1 MATKS
6 DTVNLTKSLA
16 ELGDIVSWFENQSN
30 VDVEVGL
37 EKVRAA
43 AALITA
49 SKTRL
54 SEIENEFRELEK
66 EIGSTTVHEE

>member
-1 MATKS
+1 MTTKS
-6 DTVNLTKSLA
+6 QPVNLTKSLA
-16 ELGDIVSWFENQSN
+16 ELSEIVSWFENQNN

-49 SKTRL
+49 SKSRL
-54 SEIENEFRELEK
+54 TEIENEFRELEK
-66 EIGSTTVHEE
+66 EIGGVGE

>member
-6 DTVNLTKSLA
+6 EAVNLTKSLA
-16 ELGDIVSWFENQSN
+16 ELGEIVTWFENQNN

-54 SEIENEFRELEK
+54 TEIENEFRELEK
-66 EIGSTTVHEE
+66 EIGGTTGE

>member
-6 DTVNLTKSLA
+6 DAVNLTKSLT
-16 ELGDIVSWFENQSN
+16 ELGEIVSWFENQSN

-54 SEIENEFRELEK
+54 SEIENEFREIEK
-66 EIGSTTVHEE
+66 EIGGTTAE

>member
-6 DTVNLTKSLA
+6 QSVNLTKSLA
-16 ELGDIVSWFENQSN
+16 ELGEIVTWFENQNN
-30 VDVEVGL
+30 VDVEIGL

-54 SEIENEFRELEK
+54 TEIENEFRELEK
-66 EIGSTTVHEE
+66 EIGGTTGE

>member
-6 DTVNLTKSLA
+6 DKVNLTKSLA
-16 ELGDIVSWFENQSN
+16 ELGEIVSWFENQSN

-43 AALITA
+43 AVLITA

-54 SEIENEFRELEK
+54 SEIENEFREIEK

>member
-1 MATKS
+1 MTKKTA
-6 DTVNLTKSLA
+6 TVNLTQSLD
-16 ELGDIVSWFENQSN
+16 ELATIVSWFENQSN

-43 AALITA
+43 ATLITA

-54 SEIENEFRELEK
+54 TEIENEFRELEK
-66 EIGSTTVHEE
+66 EIGNVREGGV

>member
-6 DTVNLTKSLA
+6 TPIHLTKSLA
-16 ELGDIVSWFENQSN
+16 ELGEIVSWFDNQSN

-43 AALITA
+43 AALIAA
-49 SKTRL
+49 SKSRL
-54 SEIENEFRELEK
+54 TEIENEFRELEK
-66 EIGSTTVHEE
+66 EIGGKGDVSV

>member
-1 MATKS
+1 MATK
-6 DTVNLTKSLA
+6 TTAVNLTKSLA
-16 ELGDIVSWFENQSN
+16 ELGEIVTWFENQSN

-49 SKTRL
+49 SKSRL
-54 SEIENEFRELEK
+54 AEIENEFRELEK
-66 EIGSTTVHEE
+66 EIGGTTGE

>member
-6 DTVNLTKSLA
+6 NAVNLTKSLE
-16 ELGDIVSWFENQSN
+16 ELGAIVSWFENQSN

-43 AALITA
+43 ATLITA
-49 SKTRL
+49 SKSRL
-54 SEIENEFRELEK
+54 AEIENEFRELEK
-66 EIGSTTVHEE
+66 EIGGSAVTGE

>member
-6 DTVNLTKSLA
+6 DAVNLTKSLA
-16 ELGDIVSWFENQSN
+16 ELGEIVSWFENQSN

-54 SEIENEFRELEK
+54 SEIENEFREIEK
-66 EIGSTTVHEE
+66 EIGGTTAE

>member
-37 EKVRAA
+37 EKVRAT

>member
-1 MATKS
+1 MATK
-6 DTVNLTKSLA
+6 TTAVNLTKSLT
-16 ELGDIVSWFENQSN
+16 ELSEIVTWFENQNN
-30 VDVEVGL
+30 VDVEMGL

-54 SEIENEFRELEK
+54 TEIENEFRELEK
-66 EIGSTTVHEE
+66 EIGSTIAE

>member
-1 MATKS
+1 MAHKS
-6 DTVNLTKSLA
+6 DPVNLTKSLE
-16 ELGDIVSWFENQSN
+16 ELGSIVSWFENQTN

-43 AALITA
+43 AALITT

-54 SEIENEFRELEK
+54 TEIENEFRELEK
-66 EIGSTTVHEE
+66 EISGGEVGNQ

>member
-1 MATKS
+1 MSKKS
-6 DTVNLTKSLA
+6 EAINLTTSLE
-16 ELGDIVSWFENQSN
+16 ELSTIVSWFENQNN

-43 AALITA
+43 AALITS

-54 SEIENEFRELEK
+54 AEIENEFRELEK
-66 EIGSTTVHEE
+66 EISSTTSTGE

>member
-6 DTVNLTKSLA
+6 DKVNLTKSLA
-16 ELGDIVSWFENQSN
+16 ELGEIVSWFENQSN

-43 AALITA
+43 ATLIAA

-66 EIGSTTVHEE
+66 VIGSTTVSEE

>member
-6 DTVNLTKSLA
+6 DAVNLTKSLE
-16 ELGDIVSWFENQSN
+16 ELGAIVSWFENQSN

-54 SEIENEFRELEK
+54 TEIENEFRELEK
-66 EIGSTTVHEE
+66 EIAGNATGE

>member
-1 MATKS
+1 MAHKS
-6 DTVNLTKSLA
+6 DPVNLTKSLE
-16 ELGDIVSWFENQSN
+16 ELGSIVSWFENKTN

-43 AALITA
+43 AALITT

-54 SEIENEFRELEK
+54 TEIENEFRELEK
-66 EIGSTTVHEE
+66 EISGGEVGNQ

>member
-1 MATKS
+1 MAIKS
-6 DTVNLTKSLA
+6 SEVNLTKSLA
-16 ELGDIVSWFENQSN
+16 ELGEIVTWFENQNN

-43 AALITA
+43 AKLITA

-54 SEIENEFRELEK
+54 TEIENEFRELEK
-66 EIGSTTVHEE
+66 EIGGSAAVGE

>member
-1 MATKS
+1 MATK
-6 DTVNLTKSLA
+6 TTAVNLTKSLT
-16 ELGDIVSWFENQSN
+16 ELSEIVTWFENQNN

-54 SEIENEFRELEK
+54 TEIENEFRELEK
-66 EIGSTTVHEE
+66 EIGSTIAE

>member
-6 DTVNLTKSLA
+6 SAVNITKSLA
-16 ELGDIVSWFENQSN
+16 ELGEIVSWFENQSN

-49 SKTRL
+49 SKSRL
-54 SEIENEFRELEK
+54 TEIENEFRELEK
-66 EIGSTTVHEE
+66 EIGSTRAEGE

>member
-1 MATKS
+1 MAIKS
-6 DTVNLTKSLA
+6 AVNLTKSLA
-16 ELGDIVSWFENQSN
+16 ELGEIVTWFENQNN
-30 VDVEVGL
+30 VDVEIGL

-43 AALITA
+43 ATLITA

-66 EIGSTTVHEE
+66 EISGTTGE

>member
-1 MATKS
+1 MTKKS
-6 DTVNLTKSLA
+6 ETVNLTESLA
-16 ELGDIVSWFENQSN
+16 ELGTIVSWFENQSN
-30 VDVEVGL
+30 IDVEIGL

-54 SEIENEFRELEK
+54 TEIENEFHELEK
-66 EIGSTTVHEE
+66 MIETGSPSVE

>member
-1 MATKS
+1 MTTK
-6 DTVNLTKSLA
+6 TPAVNLTKSLE
-16 ELGDIVSWFENQSN
+16 ELGAIVSWFENQSN

-43 AALITA
+43 ATLITA

-66 EIGSTTVHEE
+66 EIGGNDSQE

>member
-6 DTVNLTKSLA
+6 DKVNLTKSLA

-43 AALITA
+43 AVLITA

-54 SEIENEFRELEK
+54 SEIENEFREIEK

>member
-6 DTVNLTKSLA
+6 AAVNLTKSLE
-16 ELGDIVSWFENQSN
+16 ELGAIVTWFENQNN

-43 AALITA
+43 AALIAA

-54 SEIENEFRELEK
+54 AEIENEFHELEK
-66 EIGSTTVHEE
+66 EIGGTTGE